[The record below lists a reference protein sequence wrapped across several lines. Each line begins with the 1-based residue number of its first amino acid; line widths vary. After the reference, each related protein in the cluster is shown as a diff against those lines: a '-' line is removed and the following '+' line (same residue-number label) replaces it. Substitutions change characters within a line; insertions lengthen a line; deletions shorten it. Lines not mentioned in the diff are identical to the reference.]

1 MTIKELHR
9 SVVARI
15 KEIAG
20 ISVSDND
27 LSEPIRRPCIK
38 ISSMLDEIEF
48 INKDLLR
55 EKVAIDVYY
64 FAPNKDK
71 YRKANAEMSELLCRG
86 LLEKPIET
94 AENEPICVENIDISE
109 QDTVLVC
116 SFYINAYLTR
126 DESED
131 ATEKMNELNIKLK

>member
-1 MTIKELHR
+1 
-9 SVVARI
+9 
-15 KEIAG
+15 
-20 ISVSDND
+20 
-27 LSEPIRRPCIK
+27 
-38 ISSMLDEIEF
+38 MLDEIEF

-71 YRKANAEMSELLCRG
+71 YRKANAEMSELLSRG

-94 AENEPICVENIDISE
+94 GENEPICAENIDISE

-116 SFYINAYLTR
+116 SFYMNAYLTR